1 MMELPELK
9 MPEKQ
14 KKIMDAAIAIISEKG
29 FNASTTSEI
38 ARLAC
43 VAEGTIFRYFKTK
56 KDILRGIMIHL
67 VNLTSEPLVLEN
79 FQKILLNHEEKDLR
93 SIIKALL
100 RDRFALLEAIYPMLR
115 IVATEAMYHEDIRKI
130 LHEKIISRSMEI
142 FKLFRDE
149 MVSKGLMDGDI
160 DPSAASR
167 SIFSNIVA
175 FFIVRKTYAST
186 GRQEDFEKELDRVAD
201 IIMYGI
207 AARPVKDAKY

>member
-1 MMELPELK
+1 MQLPDFK

-14 KKIMDAAIAIISEKG
+14 KKIIEAAITIISEKG

-67 VNLTSEPLVLEN
+67 VNVMGEPLVLES
-79 FQKILLNHEEKDLR
+79 FQKILLNNDEKDLR

-100 RDRFALLEAIYPMLR
+100 KDRFVLMEAIYPMLR
-115 IVATEAMYHEDIRKI
+115 IVATEAMYHDDIREI
-130 LHEKIISRSMEI
+130 LHEKIISRSNDI
-142 FKLFRDE
+142 FKLFQKE
-149 MVSKGLMDGDI
+149 MVARGLMDKDI

-167 SIFSNIVA
+167 SIFGNIVA
-175 FFIVRKTYAST
+175 FFIFRKTYGSA
-186 GRQEDFEKELDRVAD
+186 GEQGDFEQDLDRAVD

-207 AARPVKDAKY
+207 AARPVQGAKY